1 MNKNETV
8 IRILAT
14 SDLHGMMVPWS
25 YAVDQEDTRGS
36 MAQLSEALHAYRTEQ
51 TVYIDAGDLIQD
63 NSAELF
69 LDDPVHPMVQAL
81 NQFDCDIWVTGN
93 HEYNFGID
101 TVRKTIAD
109 LNALTLTGNVYLP
122 DGSPLAPGHTILER
136 CGIRIAV
143 IGMVSHNIK
152 RWDAKNLADCE
163 VTDMLEET
171 RKNIDAVQGKYDV
184 LIGVY
189 HAGISN
195 ECSAPN
201 TGVTDICNACPEFDL
216 VISSHEHVRI
226 PEMYINN
233 VLVVQNS
240 SFASTLSVIDLSF
253 VQEGDAW
260 KLCGRKAESIDVGKY
275 PCDPEMLELMRPYHE
290 RARKDAAVVIG
301 ELRSGPLAEPPEVN
315 GIPRTLV
322 EDTALIDLINRV
334 QLHYS
339 QTDISATP
347 MCSPLDAT
355 LLEGPIRKCDTAR
368 IYRFPNMLYKVLI
381 TGAQLRKY
389 MEYCAQLY
397 NTFRPGDLTVSFNP
411 EFKRYNYMIFSGV
424 NYEINISKEP
434 GNRIEH
440 LTWPDGTPVK
450 DTDRFHAAV
459 NYYCANSCL
468 LYYGDVFKEGE
479 ELPVLEE
486 ADIRSDLGGV
496 RELINDYIRNVK
508 HGILTPEK
516 NGNWK
521 LTGISWNPAAREAAV
536 RLLNN
541 GTLTLPCADGGSI
554 NSQSIREEDVPAES
568 DNNNRRFSDENS

>member
-1 MNKNETV
+1 MSNNETV

-14 SDLHGMMVPWS
+14 SDLHGKMVPWN
-25 YAVDQEDTRGS
+25 YGVDQEDTHGS
-36 MAQLSEALHAYRTEQ
+36 MAQLSEALRAYRTEQ

-69 LDDPVHPMVQAL
+69 LNDSVHPMVQAL

-93 HEYNFGID
+93 HEYNFGIA

-122 DGSPLAPGHTILER
+122 DGSPLAPGYTILER
-136 CGIRIAV
+136 GGIRIAV
-143 IGMVSHNIK
+143 IGMTSHNIR
-152 RWDAKNLADCE
+152 RWDEKNLSDCT

-171 RKNIDAVQGKYDV
+171 RKIIDSIQGEYDV

-195 ECSAPN
+195 ECSVPN

-226 PEMYINN
+226 PELYINN
-233 VLVVQNS
+233 VLVVQNAS
-240 SFASTLSVIDLSF
+240 YASTLAVIDLSL
-253 VQEGDAW
+253 VQEDNTW
-260 KLCGRKAESIDVGKY
+260 KLCGRSARSIDVGEY
-275 PCDPEMLELMRPYHE
+275 PSDPEILKLLQPYHE
-290 RARKDAAVVIG
+290 RARKNAAIVIG
-301 ELRSGPLAEPPEVN
+301 ELRSGPLVEPPEVN
-315 GIPRTLV
+315 GVPRTLL

-334 QLHYS
+334 QTHYS
-339 QTDISATP
+339 QADISVTSL
-347 MCSPLDAT
+347 CSHLNAVFP
-355 LLEGPIRKCDTAR
+355 EGPIRKCDTVR
-368 IYRFPNMLYKVLI
+368 IYRFPNMLYKVLM
-381 TGAQLRKY
+381 TGAQLRKF
-389 MEYCAQLY
+389 MEFCAQFY

-411 EFKRYNYMIFSGV
+411 AFKRFNYMMFSGV

-434 GNRIEH
+434 GDRIEH

-450 DTDRFHAAV
+450 DNDRFHVGV

-468 LYYGDVFKEGE
+468 LHYGDVFREGE

-486 ADIRSDLGGV
+486 TDIRSDLGGV
-496 RELINDYIRNVK
+496 RELIDDYIRNVK
-508 HGILTPEK
+508 HGILTPEI
-516 NGNWK
+516 NSNWK
-521 LTGISWNPAAREAAV
+521 LTGISWDPAAHEAAV

-541 GTLTLPCADGGSI
+541 GTLTLPCADGGSV
-554 NSQSIREEDVPAES
+554 NSRSIREEDLPADSYNDDRRVSNE
-568 DNNNRRFSDENS
+568 NN